1 MALDLANGYIRKDG
15 SSASNV
21 YYGYS
26 YNQNAGDNDK
36 VFAIRKVSTVG
47 GVETITWTNGTQQSY
62 INDWSGRT
70 YSFSAPAGSLGLTYA
85 TTTLTETVTSGTYS
99 FTYAKSRFV
108 SFTWSSINGVSKYLI
123 TSKDAS
129 GNLLNV
135 DGAPLRG
142 QYVTRDYTTEVF
154 NLTSY
159 SQGYLDAGT
168 YTLTVTAVNVAG
180 SISSTATFNFA
191 L

>member
-36 VFAIRKVSTVG
+36 SFAIRKVSTVG

-62 INDWSGRT
+62 INDWVSRT
-70 YSFSAPAGSLGLTYA
+70 YSFTSPAGSIGLTYSK
-85 TTTLTETVTSGTYS
+85 TLSTETVTSGTYS
-99 FTYAKSRFV
+99 FTFAKSRIA
-108 SFTWSSINGVSKYLI
+108 SFTWSSINGVSKYII
-123 TSKDAS
+123 TSKDGS
-129 GNLLNV
+129 GKLLNV
-135 DGAPLRG
+135 DGTPLSG
-142 QYVTRDYTTEVF
+142 QYVTRNYTTEVF

-159 SQGYLDAGT
+159 SQGYLDVGT
-168 YTLTVTAVNVAG
+168 YTLTVAAVNVAG
-180 SISSTATFNFA
+180 STSSTVTFNFA
-191 L
+191 I

>member
-1 MALDLANGYIRKDG
+1 MTLDLANGYIRKDG

-26 YNQNAGDNDK
+26 YNQSAGDGDK

-47 GVETITWTNGTQQSY
+47 GVETVTWTNGTQQSY

-70 YSFSAPAGSLGLTYA
+70 YSFVTPAGTLGLTYSKI
-85 TTTLTETVTSGTYS
+85 LSTETVTSGTYS

-123 TSKDAS
+123 TSKDGS

>member
-26 YNQNAGDNDK
+26 FNSSASDTDK
-36 VFAIRKVSTVG
+36 VFAIRKVSTAG
-47 GVETITWTNGTQQSY
+47 GVETVTWTNGTPLSY
-62 INDWSGRT
+62 INDWAGRT
-70 YSFSAPAGSLGLTYA
+70 YSFAVPGGSLNLTYS
-85 TTTLTETVTSGTYS
+85 TTTITETSTSGTYS
-99 FTYAKSRFV
+99 FTYAKSRFA
-108 SFTWSSINGVSKYLI
+108 SFTWSSINGVSKYI
-123 TSKDAS
+123 VTSKDGS
-129 GNLLNV
+129 GNLLGI
-135 DGAPLRG
+135 DGAALRG
-142 QYVTRDYTTEVF
+142 QYVTRNYTTELF

-168 YTLTVTAVNVAG
+168 YTLTITAVNVAG
-180 SISSTATFNFA
+180 SISSTTTFNFV